1 MSRLGVYADLVEDVR
16 EQGRETIQVI
26 DAAKGWECRVNPSEV
41 PVRDMFNHAL
51 KALSEAVENWCLHDS
66 AHFAPSRDPA
76 ADLDRTLAR
85 VQRALQGLQDADL
98 DGELVLPWGRKTTLG
113 GGLRLFLLHAVGH
126 FAQVR
131 NWAGIKKRA
140 ETKPAAK
147 RGG

>member
-1 MSRLGVYADLVEDVR
+1 MYADLLEDVR
-16 EQGRETIQVI
+16 EQGRETVQVI
-26 DAAKGWECRVNPSEV
+26 DAAKAWEYRVNPSEV
-41 PVRDMFNHAL
+41 PVREMFNHAV
-51 KALSEAVENWCLHDS
+51 KALFEAVGNWRLHDS
-66 AHFAPSRDPA
+66 TPFAPSRNPG

-98 DGELVLPWGRKTTLG
+98 DGELVMPWGKKTTLG
-113 GGLRLFLLHAVGH
+113 GALRLFLLHAVGH

-140 ETKPAAK
+140 EAKPAAK